1 MRGKYCKEKAARS
14 QPWLLKLKRIHI
26 IDGKKMAVVCVGGR
40 NFLLLSWSL
49 SRKEASVSSKER
61 IRINLA

>member
-26 IDGKKMAVVCVGGR
+26 IDGKNGSSVCRVKKIR
-40 NFLLLSWSL
+40 LLSWSL